1 MSQVNQKVEA
11 LASTLHQAMMEEGA
25 ETMTEAELRSSIASN
40 LSAFLSEDHGF
51 ETYPTDKDFVQL
63 EKKHHAKKHHKK
75 HGKKAPTQSTLNKVV
90 PDIYVNADGTPIR
103 RTSAMELPNA
113 DMMQNAQ
120 PFMVPIDEV
129 NAIHVTC
136 YPHFNRDIID
146 SITLKAF
153 RKVIGY
159 DTFASILRKDR
170 DEIKDPDDHYNI
182 TISMMVRRVPPP
194 RGAKV
199 LDKWNG
205 GELLAPKLDKGF
217 PYDDG
222 DNSISDAAPR
232 FKKPAT
238 TRPKTIVGKLN
249 GENVTK
255 ESLKTLIQDKTS
267 PVTQELIQLD
277 ADIEKSDKDSVFKL
291 MDANVTRGQMKN
303 LVTDRPS
310 PITVKLA
317 QKSDKDSV
325 FKLMDANVSRGQLKN
340 LVTDR
345 PSPITVKLAQK
356 SDKDSVFKLMDANVT
371 RGQMKN
377 LVTDRPSPITV
388 KLAQK
393 SDKDSVFKLMDA
405 NVTRGQMKNL
415 VTDRPSPIT
424 VKLAQKSDKDSV
436 FKLMDANVSRGQMKN
451 LLTDRPSPITVKL

>member
-1 MSQVNQKVEA
+1 MSQVNAKVES
-11 LASTLHQAMMEEGA
+11 LAKTMHQAMVEEGA
-25 ETMTEAELRSSIASN
+25 ESMTEAELRSSIASN
-40 LSAFLSEDHGF
+40 LSSFLSSDKGF
-51 ETYPTDKDFVQL
+51 ETVPTEKDFVQL
-63 EKKHHAKKHHKK
+63 EKRHHHKKSHKK
-75 HGKKAPTQSTLNKVV
+75 HGKKSPSHHTLNKVV

-103 RTSAMELPNA
+103 RTSAMELPSA
-113 DMMQNAQ
+113 DMMQNSQ

-238 TRPKTIVGKLN
+238 ARPQTIVGKLN

-267 PVTQELIQLD
+267 PVT
-277 ADIEKSDKDSVFKL
+277 
-291 MDANVTRGQMKN
+291 
-303 LVTDRPS
+303 
-310 PITVKLA
+310 
-317 QKSDKDSV
+317 
-325 FKLMDANVSRGQLKN
+325 
-340 LVTDR
+340 
-345 PSPITVKLAQK
+345 
-356 SDKDSVFKLMDANVT
+356 
-371 RGQMKN
+371 
-377 LVTDRPSPITV
+377 
-388 KLAQK
+388 
-393 SDKDSVFKLMDA
+393 
-405 NVTRGQMKNL
+405 
-415 VTDRPSPIT
+415 
-424 VKLAQKSDKDSV
+424 
-436 FKLMDANVSRGQMKN
+436 
-451 LLTDRPSPITVKL
+451 

>member
-1 MSQVNQKVEA
+1 MGNINMKKTSILKQLRAVALLLAAGVDATRATAMSQVNQKVEA

-75 HGKKAPTQSTLNKVV
+75 HGKKAPAQSTLNKVV

-222 DNSISDAAPR
+222 DNTISDAAPR
-232 FKKPAT
+232 FKKQAPQQMT
-238 TRPKTIVGKLN
+238 TVGKLN

-255 ESLKTLIQDKTS
+255 EALKNLIQDRTM
-267 PVTQELIQLD
+267 PVTQELIQLESEINGD
-277 ADIEKSDKDSVFKL
+277 GDNVFKL
-291 MDANVTRGQMKN
+291 MDSNVTKGQMKN
-303 LVTDRPS
+303 LITDKPA

-317 QKSDKDSV
+317 QTGGDGDNV
-325 FKLMDANVSRGQLKN
+325 FKLMDENVTKGQMKN
-340 LVTDR
+340 LITDK
-345 PSPITVKLAQK
+345 PAPITVKLAQIEQNA
-356 SDKDSVFKLMDANVT
+356 F
-371 RGQMKN
+371 
-377 LVTDRPSPITV
+377 
-388 KLAQK
+388 
-393 SDKDSVFKLMDA
+393 
-405 NVTRGQMKNL
+405 
-415 VTDRPSPIT
+415 
-424 VKLAQKSDKDSV
+424 
-436 FKLMDANVSRGQMKN
+436 
-451 LLTDRPSPITVKL
+451 